1 MIRRMT
7 GVAFLLSVAAC
18 SVAQDE
24 QGLAEQI
31 SAKETA
37 VEISGLD
44 VAYIRVD
51 DRGMSHVTAWDEKAG
66 YAGLCYAMARDRLFQ
81 MDVLRRSAQGRLAE
95 IYGPG
100 DDDGILGQD
109 LLARAQNLPAFA
121 AARYAAAAPRTK
133 RALQG
138 CAAGVNKYISEAN
151 ASSGGLPIEFQT
163 LGYQPDP
170 WTPEDSVLAY
180 IYVGV
185 TFDTLTW
192 FTKLE
197 RAAVAS
203 IAGTEVATTLIKEA
217 PDAVSMFDAQGN
229 LNPISTFLVP
239 PGPTSPS
246 ATIVNPPPPACL
258 EGARQLAEQF
268 LRMTPVSGRASNA
281 WAVDGHLTST
291 GKPLLATDPHFPH
304 ATPSAVYLAQLKVN
318 GQYNVAGWMVPGFP
332 GFISGHTDRI
342 AWVPTFSLFD
352 SVDLYVETLRG
363 ASGGGEEVLINGQW
377 KPVTSR
383 VETIHVKGQSDVQRT
398 FRSTP
403 HGPILNDGL
412 DGLEAFGTLAL
423 KSTAGQPEW
432 KVDGYFEMPAAQG
445 WTQFK
450 AAALKQSI
458 GWNFIFADYAGAHGH
473 IGYQNSGLAPQRQS
487 PLNSLYPVPGTGGH
501 EWTGYATNAE
511 LPSVYDP
518 PSHILVTA
526 NNRIVPRNY
535 APQGRPVHLAN
546 YWDMPW
552 RAQRIM
558 TRLTSATQ
566 PLTPQDMASIQ
577 LDTQTTIGLPLRDS
591 YLAALGRVGL
601 PADDPS
607 ASAAVAALQQWD
619 GNAAA
624 SSRGAAVYEM
634 LTLILLRNTVKDVI
648 GADEY
653 AYFAPNVFL
662 TNQLNGLIDVL
673 ENPRAPY
680 FGISEG
686 VDPGVARDEAVRRA
700 LGEADA
706 MLRAALGSDVSAWTW
721 GGIHELTYNHPLA
734 GEDERFDIGTFPAT
748 GDVETV
754 NIGGWFAKVGILAL
768 PPGEFEAA
776 GGVWGA
782 LDQDSLS
789 ATRLVWNL
797 APLDGSLGVMSTG
810 ISGDPRTCHYADHAE
825 AWRAGQIFP
834 IPFTSAAIP

>member
-1 MIRRMT
+1 MMRRMT
-7 GVAFLLSVAAC
+7 GVAFLLSAAAC
-18 SVAQDE
+18 SVVQDGEVGEVADE
-24 QGLAEQI
+24 Q
-31 SAKETA
+31 TA
-37 VEISGLD
+37 VAIDDLG
-44 VAYIRVD
+44 VTYIRVD
-51 DRGMSHVTAWDEKAG
+51 DQGISHVTAWDEKAG

-100 DDDGILGQD
+100 EGDSILGQD

-133 RALQG
+133 RVLQG
-138 CAAGVNKYISEAN
+138 CAAGVNQYISTAK
-151 ASSGGLPIEFQT
+151 ASSSGLPLEFQA
-163 LGYQPDP
+163 LGYEPAP

-203 IAGTEVATTLIKEA
+203 IAGTDVATTLIKEA
-217 PDAVSMFDAQGN
+217 PDDVSMFDAQGN
-229 LNPISTFLVP
+229 LNPISQFLVP
-239 PGPTSPS
+239 PGPAAPS
-246 ATIVNPPPPACL
+246 ATLVNPPPPTCL
-258 EGARQLAEQF
+258 DGARRVTEQAR
-268 LRMTPVSGRASNA
+268 RMAPASGRASNA

-304 ATPSAVYLAQLKVN
+304 STPSAVYVAQLKIS

-342 AWVPTFSLFD
+342 AWVPTYSLFD

-363 ASGGGEEVLINGQW
+363 ASGGGEEALVNGQW
-377 KPVTSR
+377 KPVTTR
-383 VETIHVKGQSDVQRT
+383 VETIRVKGQADVQRT
-398 FRSTP
+398 FRATP
-403 HGPILNDGL
+403 HGPVLNDGL
-412 DGLEAFGTLAL
+412 DGLESFGTLAL

-432 KVDGYFEMPAAQG
+432 KVDGYFEMPAALN
-445 WTQFK
+445 WTQFRT
-450 AAALKQSI
+450 AALKQSI
-458 GWNFIFADYAGAHGH
+458 GWNFIFADYAGAQGH
-473 IGYQNSGLAPQRQS
+473 IGYQNSGLAPQRES
-487 PLNSLYPVPGTGGH
+487 PLNALYPVPGTGGH

-518 PSHILVTA
+518 PSHILMTA
-526 NNRIVPRNY
+526 NHRIVPRSY

-552 RAQRIM
+552 RAQRIA
-558 TRLTSATQ
+558 TRLTTATG
-566 PLTPQDMASIQ
+566 PITPQDMASIQ

-591 YLAALGRVGL
+591 YLAALGRAGL

-607 ASAAVAALQQWD
+607 AAAAMAALQQWD
-619 GNAAA
+619 GSAAA
-624 SSRGAAVYEM
+624 SSQGAAVYEM
-634 LTLILLRNTVKDVI
+634 LTLILLRNTVSDVI
-648 GADEY
+648 GPDEY
-653 AYFAPNVFL
+653 AFFAPNVFL

-673 ENPRAPY
+673 ANPRAPY
-680 FGISEG
+680 FGIVPG
-686 VDPGVARDEAVRRA
+686 VDPGAARDQAVRAA
-700 LGEADA
+700 LAQADA
-706 MLRAALGSDVSAWTW
+706 MLRDALGADVSAWTW
-721 GGIHELTYNHPLA
+721 GGIHELKYNHPLA

-754 NIGGWFAKVGILAL
+754 NIGGWFAKVGILGL
-768 PPGEFEAA
+768 PPGDFEAA
-776 GGVWGA
+776 GGVRGA

-789 ATRLVWNL
+789 ATRLIWNL

-810 ISGDPRTCHYADHAE
+810 NSGDPRTCNYSNHAE
-825 AWRAGQIFP
+825 AWRSGQLFP

>member
-7 GVAFLLSVAAC
+7 GVAFLLSAAAC
-18 SVAQDE
+18 SVAQDGALLEE
-24 QGLAEQI
+24 Q
-31 SAKETA
+31 TA
-37 VEISGLD
+37 VAIDELG

-51 DRGMSHVTAWDEKAG
+51 SQGMSHVTALDERTG

-100 DDDGILGQD
+100 DGDSVLNQD
-109 LLARAQNLPAFA
+109 LLARAQDLPAFA
-121 AARYAAAAPRTK
+121 AARYATAAPRTK

-138 CAAGVNKYISEAN
+138 CAAGVNTYITTAKH
-151 ASSGGLPIEFQT
+151 SSSGLPIEFQT

-217 PDAVSMFDAQGN
+217 PDEVSMFDAAGN
-229 LNPISTFLVP
+229 LNPISQFLVP
-239 PGPTSPS
+239 PGPSAPS
-246 ATIVNPPPPACL
+246 ATIVNPPPPSQL
-258 EGARQLAEQF
+258 SGLRRLAEL
-268 LRMTPVSGRASNA
+268 LRGITPVSGRASNA

-304 ATPSAVYLAQLKVN
+304 STPSAVYVAQLNVL
-318 GQYNVAGWMVPGFP
+318 GQYSVTGWMMPGFP
-332 GFISGHTDRI
+332 AFVSGHTERI
-342 AWVPTFSLFD
+342 AWVPTYSLFD
-352 SVDLYVETLRG
+352 SVDLYVETLRE
-363 ASGGGEEVLINGQW
+363 ASGGGEEVLVGGQW
-377 KPVTSR
+377 RPVTTR
-383 VETIHVKGQSDVQRT
+383 VETIHVKGQPDVQRT
-398 FRSTP
+398 FRATP
-403 HGPILNDGL
+403 HGPVLNDGL
-412 DGLEAFGTLAL
+412 DGLESFGTLAL

-432 KVDGYFEMPAAQG
+432 KVDGFFEMPAATS
-445 WTQFK
+445 WAQFR

-458 GWNFIFADYAGAHGH
+458 GWNFIFADYKGPHGH
-473 IGYQNSGLAPQRQS
+473 IGYQNSGLAPQRES
-487 PLNSLYPVPGTGGH
+487 PLNALYPVPGTGGH

-526 NNRIVPRNY
+526 NNRMVPRNY

-552 RAQRIM
+552 RAQRIL
-558 TRLTSATQ
+558 TRLTSATA
-566 PLTPQDMASIQ
+566 PLTPLDMASIQ
-577 LDTQTTIGLPLRDS
+577 LDTQTTIGLPLRDL
-591 YLAALGRVGL
+591 YLGALGRVGL
-601 PADDPS
+601 PAGDPS
-607 ASAAVAALQQWD
+607 ASAAFAALQAWD

-624 SSRGAAVYEM
+624 SSQGAAVYEM
-634 LTLILLRNTVKDVI
+634 LTLILLRNTVSDVI
-648 GADEY
+648 GPEEY
-653 AYFAPNVFL
+653 DLFAPSVFL
-662 TNQLNGLIDVL
+662 TNQLAGLMDVL

-680 FGISEG
+680 FGITAG
-686 VDPGVARDEAVRRA
+686 VDPVAARDVAVREA
-700 LGEADA
+700 LEQADA
-706 MLRAALGSDVSAWTW
+706 MLRAELGSDVSAWTW
-721 GGIHELTYNHPLA
+721 GGIHTLTYNHPLA
-734 GEDERFDIGTFPAT
+734 GEDERFAIGTFPAT
-748 GDVETV
+748 GDVGTV
-754 NIGGWFAKVGILAL
+754 NIGGWFGKVGILAL
-768 PPGEFEAA
+768 PPGDFESA
-776 GGVWGA
+776 GGVRAA

-810 ISGDPRTCHYADHAE
+810 MSGDPRTGHYADHAE
-825 AWRAGQIFP
+825 AWREGQVFP
-834 IPFTSAAIP
+834 MPFTPGAID

>member
-1 MIRRMT
+1 MT
-7 GVAFLLSVAAC
+7 GVAFLLSAAAC
-18 SVAQDE
+18 SVAQDGEVLEE
-24 QGLAEQI
+24 Q
-31 SAKETA
+31 TA
-37 VEISGLD
+37 VAIDELG
-44 VAYIRVD
+44 VAYIHVD
-51 DRGMSHVTAWDEKAG
+51 NQGMSHVTAWDEKTG
-66 YAGLCYAMARDRLFQ
+66 YAGLCYAMAQDRLFQ

-100 DDDGILGQD
+100 EADTFLNQD

-121 AARYAAAAPRTK
+121 AARYAAAATRTK

-138 CAAGVNKYISEAN
+138 CAAGVNQYISRAK
-151 ASSGGLPIEFQT
+151 ASSSGLPIEFQT

-170 WTPEDSVLAY
+170 WMPEDSVLAY

-197 RAAVAS
+197 RASVAD
-203 IAGTEVATTLIKEA
+203 IAGTEVSTTLIKEA
-217 PDAVSMFDAQGN
+217 PDNVSMFDAQGN
-229 LNPISTFLVP
+229 LNPVSQFLVP
-239 PGPTSPS
+239 PGPSAPS
-246 ATIVNPPPPACL
+246 ATIVNPPPPSRL
-258 EGARQLAEQF
+258 EGPRELAEQ
-268 LRMTPVSGRASNA
+268 LRRMAPASGRASNA

-304 ATPSAVYLAQLKVN
+304 STPSAVYVAQLKVH

-342 AWVPTFSLFD
+342 AWVPTYSLFD

-363 ASGGGEEVLINGQW
+363 ASGGGEEVLINGEW
-377 KPVTSR
+377 RPVTTR
-383 VETIHVKGQSDVQRT
+383 VETIRVKGQPDVQRT
-398 FRSTP
+398 FRATP
-403 HGPILNDGL
+403 HGPVLNDGL
-412 DGLEAFGTLAL
+412 DGLETFGTLAL

-432 KVDGYFEMPAAQG
+432 KVDGYFEMPEATN
-445 WTQFK
+445 WTKFK

-458 GWNFIFADYAGAHGH
+458 GWNFIFADYTGPYGH
-473 IGYQNSGLAPQRQS
+473 IGYQNSGLAPQRES
-487 PLNSLYPVPGTGGH
+487 PLNALYPVPGTGGH
-501 EWTGYATNAE
+501 EWTGYATHAE

-518 PSHILVTA
+518 PSHVLVTA
-526 NNRIVPRNY
+526 NHRIVPRNY
-535 APQGRPVHLAN
+535 APKGRPVHLAN

-558 TRLTSATQ
+558 TRLTTATA

-577 LDTQTTIGLPLRDS
+577 LDTQTTIGLPLRDT

-607 ASAAVAALQQWD
+607 AAAAVAALEQWD

-624 SSRGAAVYEM
+624 SSQGAAVYEM
-634 LTLILLRNTVKDVI
+634 LTLILLRNTVRDVI
-648 GADEY
+648 GPEEY
-653 AYFAPNVFL
+653 ALFAPSVFL
-662 TNQLNGLIDVL
+662 TNQLSGLMDVL

-680 FGISEG
+680 FGITAG
-686 VDPGVARDEAVRRA
+686 VDPGALRDQAIRTA
-700 LGEADA
+700 LGQADA
-706 MLRAALGSDVSAWTW
+706 MLRDALGPDVSAWTW
-721 GGIHELTYNHPLA
+721 GGIHTLTYNHPLA

-754 NIGGWFAKVGILAL
+754 NIGGWFAKVGNLDL
-768 PPGEFEAA
+768 PPGDFEDE
-776 GGVWGA
+776 GGVRGA

-797 APLDGSLGVMSTG
+797 SPIDGSLGVMSTG
-810 ISGDPRTCHYADHAE
+810 MSGDPRTCHYADHAE
-825 AWRAGQIFP
+825 AWREGQIFP
-834 IPFTSAAIP
+834 MPFSSAAIP

>member
-7 GVAFLLSVAAC
+7 GVAFLLSAAAC
-18 SVAQDE
+18 SVVQDGEVGEVADE
-24 QGLAEQI
+24 Q
-31 SAKETA
+31 TA
-37 VEISGLD
+37 VAIDDLG
-44 VAYIRVD
+44 VTYIRVD
-51 DRGMSHVTAWDEKAG
+51 DQGISHVTAWDEKAG

-100 DDDGILGQD
+100 EGDSILGQD

-133 RALQG
+133 RVLQG
-138 CAAGVNKYISEAN
+138 CAAGVNQYISTAK
-151 ASSGGLPIEFQT
+151 ASSSGLPLEFQT
-163 LGYQPDP
+163 LGYEPAP

-203 IAGTEVATTLIKEA
+203 IAGTDVATTLIKEA
-217 PDAVSMFDAQGN
+217 PEDVSMFDAQGN
-229 LNPISTFLVP
+229 LNPISQFLVP
-239 PGPTSPS
+239 PGPTAPS
-246 ATIVNPPPPACL
+246 ATLVNPPPPTCL
-258 EGARQLAEQF
+258 DGARRVTEQAR
-268 LRMTPVSGRASNA
+268 RMAPASGRASNA

-304 ATPSAVYLAQLKVN
+304 STPSAVYVAQLKIS
-318 GQYNVAGWMVPGFP
+318 GEYNVAGWMVPGFP

-342 AWVPTFSLFD
+342 AWVPTYSLFD

-363 ASGGGEEVLINGQW
+363 ASGGGEEALVNGQW
-377 KPVTSR
+377 KPVTTR
-383 VETIHVKGQSDVQRT
+383 VETIRVKGQADVQRT
-398 FRSTP
+398 FRATA
-403 HGPILNDGL
+403 HGPVLNDGL
-412 DGLEAFGTLAL
+412 DGLESFGTLAL

-432 KVDGYFEMPAAQG
+432 KVDGYFEMPAALN
-445 WTQFK
+445 WTQFR

-458 GWNFIFADYAGAHGH
+458 GWNFIFADYVGAHGH
-473 IGYQNSGLAPQRQS
+473 IGYQNSGLAPQRES
-487 PLNSLYPVPGTGGH
+487 PLNALYPVPGTGGH

-518 PSHILVTA
+518 PSHILMTA
-526 NNRIVPRNY
+526 NHRIVPRSY

-552 RAQRIM
+552 RAQRIA
-558 TRLTSATQ
+558 TRLTTATG
-566 PLTPQDMASIQ
+566 PITPQDMASIQ

-591 YLAALGRVGL
+591 YLAALGRAGL

-607 ASAAVAALQQWD
+607 AAAAMAALQQWD
-619 GNAAA
+619 GSAAA
-624 SSRGAAVYEM
+624 SSQGAAVYEM
-634 LTLILLRNTVKDVI
+634 LTLILLRNTVSDVI
-648 GADEY
+648 GPDEY
-653 AYFAPNVFL
+653 ALFAPNVFL

-673 ENPRAPY
+673 ANPRAPY
-680 FGISEG
+680 FGIVPG
-686 VDPGVARDEAVRRA
+686 VDPGAARDQAVRAA
-700 LGEADA
+700 LAQADA
-706 MLRAALGSDVSAWTW
+706 MLRDALGSDVSAWTW
-721 GGIHELTYNHPLA
+721 GGIHELKYNHPLA

-748 GDVETV
+748 GDVATV
-754 NIGGWFAKVGILAL
+754 NIGGWFAKVGNLGL
-768 PPGEFEAA
+768 PPGDFEAE
-776 GGVWGA
+776 GGVRGA

-789 ATRLVWNL
+789 ATRLIWNL

-810 ISGDPRTCHYADHAE
+810 NSGDPRTCNYSNHAE
-825 AWRAGQIFP
+825 AWRSGQLFP

>member
-1 MIRRMT
+1 MIKRMT
-7 GVAFLLSVAAC
+7 GVAFLLSAAAC
-18 SVAQDE
+18 SVAQDGEVPEE
-24 QGLAEQI
+24 Q
-31 SAKETA
+31 TA
-37 VEISGLD
+37 VAIDELG

-51 DRGMSHVTAWDEKAG
+51 NQGMSHVTAPDERTG
-66 YAGLCYAMARDRLFQ
+66 YAGLCYAMAQDRLFQ

-100 DDDGILGQD
+100 EGDTVLNQD

-121 AARYAAAAPRTK
+121 AARYAAAATRTK

-138 CAAGVNKYISEAN
+138 CAAGVNQYIARAK
-151 ASSGGLPIEFQT
+151 ASSSGLPLEFQT

-197 RAAVAS
+197 RASVAT
-203 IAGTEVATTLIKEA
+203 IAGTEVSTTLIKEA
-217 PDAVSMFDAQGN
+217 PDSVSMFDAQGK
-229 LNPISTFLVP
+229 LNSVSQFLVP
-239 PGPTSPS
+239 SGPSAPP
-246 ATIVNPPPPACL
+246 ATIVNPPPPSCL
-258 EGARQLAEQF
+258 EGPRALSEQLR
-268 LRMTPVSGRASNA
+268 RMAPASGRASNA

-304 ATPSAVYLAQLKVN
+304 STPSAVYVAQLKVT
-318 GQYNVAGWMVPGFP
+318 GMYNVAGWMVPGFP

-342 AWVPTFSLFD
+342 AWVPTYSLFD

-377 KPVTSR
+377 KPVTTR
-383 VETIHVKGQSDVQRT
+383 VETIRVKGQPDVQRT
-398 FRSTP
+398 FRATP
-403 HGPILNDGL
+403 HGPVLNDGL
-412 DGLEAFGTLAL
+412 DGLETFGTLAL
-423 KSTAGQPEW
+423 KSTSGQPEW
-432 KVDGYFEMPAAQG
+432 KVDGYFEMPEATN
-445 WTQFK
+445 WTQFRT
-450 AAALKQSI
+450 AALKQSI
-458 GWNFIFADYAGAHGH
+458 GWNFIFADYTGAHGH

-487 PLNSLYPVPGTGGH
+487 PLNALYPVPGTGGH

-518 PSHILVTA
+518 PSHVLVTA
-526 NNRIVPRNY
+526 NHRIVPRDY
-535 APQGRPVHLAN
+535 APKGRPVHLAN

-558 TRLTSATQ
+558 TRLTTATA

-577 LDTQTTIGLPLRDS
+577 LDTQTTIGLPLRDT

-607 ASAAVAALQQWD
+607 AAAAVAALEQWD

-624 SSRGAAVYEM
+624 SSQGAAVYEM
-634 LTLILLRNTVKDVI
+634 LTLILLRNTVRDVI
-648 GADEY
+648 GPEEY
-653 AYFAPNVFL
+653 ALFAPSVFL
-662 TNQLNGLIDVL
+662 TNQLSGLMDVL

-680 FGISEG
+680 FGITAG
-686 VDPGVARDEAVRRA
+686 VDPVALRDQAVRTA
-700 LGEADA
+700 LGQADA
-706 MLRAALGSDVSAWTW
+706 MLRDALGPDVSAWTW
-721 GGIHELTYNHPLA
+721 GGIHTLTYNHPLA
-734 GEDERFDIGTFPAT
+734 GEDERFNIGTFPAT

-754 NIGGWFAKVGILAL
+754 NIGGWFAKVGNLDL
-768 PPGEFEAA
+768 PPGDFEDE
-776 GGVWGA
+776 GGVRGA
-782 LDQDSLS
+782 LDQDALS

-797 APLDGSLGVMSTG
+797 SPIDGSLGVMSTG
-810 ISGDPRTCHYADHAE
+810 MSGDPRTCHFADHAE
-825 AWRAGQIFP
+825 AWREGQIFP
-834 IPFTSAAIP
+834 MPFSSSAIH

>member
-1 MIRRMT
+1 MT
-7 GVAFLLSVAAC
+7 GVAFLLSAAAC
-18 SVAQDE
+18 SVAQDGEVLEE
-24 QGLAEQI
+24 Q
-31 SAKETA
+31 TA
-37 VEISGLD
+37 VAIDELG

-51 DRGMSHVTAWDEKAG
+51 NQGMSHVTAWDEKTG
-66 YAGLCYAMARDRLFQ
+66 YAGLCYAMAQDRLFQ

-100 DDDGILGQD
+100 EADTVLNQD

-121 AARYAAAAPRTK
+121 AARYAAAATRTK

-138 CAAGVNKYISEAN
+138 CAAGVNQYISKAK
-151 ASSGGLPIEFQT
+151 ASSSGLPLEFQT

-197 RAAVAS
+197 RASVAT
-203 IAGTEVATTLIKEA
+203 IAGTEVSTTLIKEA
-217 PDAVSMFDAQGN
+217 PDSVSMFDAQGK
-229 LNPISTFLVP
+229 LNPVSQFLVP
-239 PGPTSPS
+239 SGSSAPS
-246 ATIVNPPPPACL
+246 ATIVNPPPPSCL
-258 EGARQLAEQF
+258 EGPRELAEQ
-268 LRMTPVSGRASNA
+268 LRRMAPASGRASNA

-304 ATPSAVYLAQLKVN
+304 STPSAVYVAQLKVN
-318 GQYNVAGWMVPGFP
+318 GLYNVAGWMVPGFP

-342 AWVPTFSLFD
+342 AWVPTYSLFD

-377 KPVTSR
+377 KPVTTR
-383 VETIHVKGQSDVQRT
+383 VETIRVKGQPDVQRT
-398 FRSTP
+398 FRATP
-403 HGPILNDGL
+403 HGPVLNDGL
-412 DGLEAFGTLAL
+412 DGLETFGTLAL
-423 KSTAGQPEW
+423 KSTSGQPEW
-432 KVDGYFEMPAAQG
+432 KVDGYFEMPEATN
-445 WTQFK
+445 WTQFRT
-450 AAALKQSI
+450 AALKQSI

-487 PLNSLYPVPGTGGH
+487 PLNALYPVPGTGGH

-518 PSHILVTA
+518 PSHVLVTA
-526 NNRIVPRNY
+526 NHRIVPRNY
-535 APQGRPVHLAN
+535 APKGRPVHLAN

-558 TRLTSATQ
+558 TRLTTATA

-577 LDTQTTIGLPLRDS
+577 LDTQTTIGLPLRDT

-607 ASAAVAALQQWD
+607 AAAAVAALEQWD

-624 SSRGAAVYEM
+624 SSQGAAVYEM
-634 LTLILLRNTVKDVI
+634 LTLILLRNTVRDVI
-648 GADEY
+648 GPEEY
-653 AYFAPNVFL
+653 ALFAPSVFL
-662 TNQLNGLIDVL
+662 TNQLSGLMDVL

-680 FGISEG
+680 FGITAG
-686 VDPGVARDEAVRRA
+686 VDPGALRDQAVRTA
-700 LGEADA
+700 LGQADA
-706 MLRAALGSDVSAWTW
+706 MLRDALGPDVSAWTW
-721 GGIHELTYNHPLA
+721 GGIHTLTYNHPLA
-734 GEDERFDIGTFPAT
+734 GEDERFNIGTFPAT

-754 NIGGWFAKVGILAL
+754 NIGGWFAKVGNLDL
-768 PPGEFEAA
+768 PPGDFEDE
-776 GGVWGA
+776 GGVRGA
-782 LDQDSLS
+782 LDQDALS

-797 APLDGSLGVMSTG
+797 SPIDGSLGVMSTG
-810 ISGDPRTCHYADHAE
+810 MSGDPRTCHFADHAE
-825 AWRAGQIFP
+825 AWREGQIFP
-834 IPFTSAAIP
+834 MPFSSAAIP

>member
-7 GVAFLLSVAAC
+7 GVAFLLSAAAC
-18 SVAQDE
+18 SVVQDGEVGEVADE
-24 QGLAEQI
+24 Q
-31 SAKETA
+31 TA
-37 VEISGLD
+37 VAIDDLG
-44 VAYIRVD
+44 VTYIRVD
-51 DRGMSHVTAWDEKAG
+51 DQGISHVTAWDEKAG

-100 DDDGILGQD
+100 AGDSILGQD

-133 RALQG
+133 RVLQG
-138 CAAGVNKYISEAN
+138 CAAGVNQYISAAK
-151 ASSGGLPIEFQT
+151 ASSSGLPLEFQT
-163 LGYQPDP
+163 LGYEPAP

-203 IAGTEVATTLIKEA
+203 IAGTDVATTLIKEA
-217 PDAVSMFDAQGN
+217 PDDVSMFDAQGN
-229 LNPISTFLVP
+229 LNPISQFLVP
-239 PGPTSPS
+239 PGATAPS
-246 ATIVNPPPPACL
+246 ATIVNPPPPTCL
-258 EGARQLAEQF
+258 DGARQVTEQAR
-268 LRMTPVSGRASNA
+268 RMAPASGRASNA

-304 ATPSAVYLAQLKVN
+304 STPSAVYVAQLKIS

-342 AWVPTFSLFD
+342 AWVPTYSLFD

-363 ASGGGEEVLINGQW
+363 ASGGGEEVLVNGEW
-377 KPVTSR
+377 KPVTRR
-383 VETIHVKGQSDVQRT
+383 VETIRVKGQADVQRT
-398 FRSTP
+398 FRATP
-403 HGPILNDGL
+403 HGPVLNDGL

-423 KSTAGQPEW
+423 KSTSGQPEW
-432 KVDGYFEMPAAQG
+432 KVDGYFEMPAALN
-445 WTQFK
+445 WTQFR

-458 GWNFIFADYAGAHGH
+458 GWNFIFADYAGEHGH
-473 IGYQNSGLAPQRQS
+473 IGYQNSGLAPQRES
-487 PLNSLYPVPGTGGH
+487 PLNALYPVPGTGGH

-518 PSHILVTA
+518 PSHILMTA
-526 NNRIVPRNY
+526 NHRIVPRNY

-552 RAQRIM
+552 RAQRIA
-558 TRLTSATQ
+558 TRLTTATG
-566 PLTPQDMASIQ
+566 PITPEDMASIQ

-591 YLAALGRVGL
+591 YVAALGRAGL

-607 ASAAVAALQQWD
+607 AAAAMAALQQWD

-624 SSRGAAVYEM
+624 SSQGAAVYEM
-634 LTLILLRNTVKDVI
+634 LTLILLRNTVRDVI
-648 GADEY
+648 GPDEY
-653 AYFAPNVFL
+653 AFFAPNVFL

-673 ENPRAPY
+673 ANPRAPY
-680 FGISEG
+680 FGIVPG
-686 VDPGVARDEAVRRA
+686 VDPGAARDQAVRAA

-706 MLRAALGSDVSAWTW
+706 MLRDALGSDVSAWTW
-721 GGIHELTYNHPLA
+721 GGIHELKYNHPLA
-734 GEDERFDIGTFPAT
+734 GEDERFEIGTFPAT
-748 GDVETV
+748 GDVETL
-754 NIGGWFAKVGILAL
+754 NIGGWFAKVGILDL
-768 PPGEFEAA
+768 PPGDFEAA
-776 GGVWGA
+776 GGVRGA

-789 ATRLVWNL
+789 ATRLIWNL

-810 ISGDPRTCHYADHAE
+810 NSGDPRTCNYSNHAE
-825 AWRAGQIFP
+825 AWRSGQLFP

>member
-7 GVAFLLSVAAC
+7 GVAILLSAAAC
-18 SVAQDE
+18 SVVQDGEVVDE
-24 QGLAEQI
+24 Q
-31 SAKETA
+31 TA
-37 VEISGLD
+37 VAIDDLG
-44 VAYIRVD
+44 VTYIRVD
-51 DRGMSHVTAWDEKAG
+51 DQGISHVTAWDEKAG

-100 DDDGILGQD
+100 EGDSILGQD

-133 RALQG
+133 RVLQG
-138 CAAGVNKYISEAN
+138 CAAGVNQYISAAK
-151 ASSGGLPIEFQT
+151 ASSSGLPLEFQT
-163 LGYQPDP
+163 LGYEPAP

-217 PDAVSMFDAQGN
+217 PDDVSMFDAQGS
-229 LNPISTFLVP
+229 LNPISQFLVP
-239 PGPTSPS
+239 AGPTAPS
-246 ATIVNPPPPACL
+246 ATIVNPPPPTCL
-258 EGARQLAEQF
+258 DGARQVTEQAR
-268 LRMTPVSGRASNA
+268 RMAPASGRASNA

-304 ATPSAVYLAQLKVN
+304 STPSAVYVAQLKIS

-342 AWVPTFSLFD
+342 AWVPTYSLFD

-363 ASGGGEEVLINGQW
+363 ASGGGEEVLVNGQW
-377 KPVTSR
+377 KPVTTR
-383 VETIHVKGQSDVQRT
+383 VETIRVKGQADVQRT
-398 FRSTP
+398 FRATP
-403 HGPILNDGL
+403 HGPVLNDGL

-432 KVDGYFEMPAAQG
+432 KVDGYFEMPAALN
-445 WTQFK
+445 WTQFRT
-450 AAALKQSI
+450 AALKQSI
-458 GWNFIFADYAGAHGH
+458 GWNFIFADYAGEHGH
-473 IGYQNSGLAPQRQS
+473 IGYQNSGLAPQRES
-487 PLNSLYPVPGTGGH
+487 PLNALYPVPGTGGH

-518 PSHILVTA
+518 PSHILMTA
-526 NNRIVPRNY
+526 NHRMVPRNY

-552 RAQRIM
+552 RAQRIA
-558 TRLTSATQ
+558 TRLTTATG
-566 PLTPQDMASIQ
+566 PITPQDMASIQ

-591 YLAALGRVGL
+591 YVAALGRAGL

-607 ASAAVAALQQWD
+607 AAAAMAALQQWD

-624 SSRGAAVYEM
+624 SSQGAAVYEM
-634 LTLILLRNTVKDVI
+634 LTLILLRNTVRDVI
-648 GADEY
+648 GPDEY
-653 AYFAPNVFL
+653 ALFAPNVFL

-673 ENPRAPY
+673 ANPRAPY
-680 FGISEG
+680 FGIVPG
-686 VDPGVARDEAVRRA
+686 VDPGAARDQAVRAA

-721 GGIHELTYNHPLA
+721 GGIHELKYNHPLA
-734 GEDERFDIGTFPAT
+734 GEDERFDMGTFPAT

-754 NIGGWFAKVGILAL
+754 NIGGWFAKVGILGL
-768 PPGEFEAA
+768 PPGDFEAA
-776 GGVWGA
+776 GGVRGA

-789 ATRLVWNL
+789 ATRLIWNL

-810 ISGDPRTCHYADHAE
+810 NSGDPRTCNYSNHAE
-825 AWRAGQIFP
+825 AWRSGQLFP

>member
-1 MIRRMT
+1 MRRMT
-7 GVAFLLSVAAC
+7 GVVFLLSAAAC
-18 SVAQDE
+18 SVVEDGRSVE
-24 QGLAEQI
+24 ERTAEGQI
-31 SAKETA
+31 A
-37 VEISGLD
+37 LD
-44 VAYIRVD
+44 LGENGVTLRVD
-51 DRGMSHVTAWDEKAG
+51 DRGMSHVTAGDEVAG
-66 YAGLCYAMARDRLFQ
+66 YGGLCYAMARDRLFQ
-81 MDVLRRSAQGRLAE
+81 MDVVRRSAKGRLAE

-100 DDDGILGQD
+100 DGDSILGQD
-109 LLARAQNLPAFA
+109 LLARAQNLSAFA
-121 AARYAAAAPRTK
+121 AARYAAAAARTK
-133 RALQG
+133 RILQG
-138 CAAGVNKYISEAN
+138 CAAGVNRYIADAK
-151 ASSGGLPIEFQT
+151 ASSSGLPLEFQV

-217 PDAVSMFDAQGN
+217 ADGVSMFDAQGN
-229 LNPISTFLVP
+229 LNPVSQFLVP
-239 PGPTSPS
+239 PGPTAPA
-246 ATIVNPPPPACL
+246 ATVVNPPPPACL
-258 EGARQLAEQF
+258 AGARWLPGQSLG
-268 LRMTPVSGRASNA
+268 MTPSSGRASNA

-291 GKPLLATDPHFPH
+291 GKPLLASDPHFPH
-304 ATPSAVYLAQLKVN
+304 ATPSAVYVAQLKVS
-318 GQYNVAGWMVPGFP
+318 GQYDVAGWMVPGFP
-332 GFISGHTDRI
+332 GFISGHTESI
-342 AWVPTFSLFD
+342 AWVPTYSLFD
-352 SVDLYVETLRG
+352 SVDLYVETLRP
-363 ASGGGEEVLINGQW
+363 ASGGGEEVLVNGQW
-377 KPVTSR
+377 RRVTTR
-383 VETIHVKGQSDVQRT
+383 TETLRVKGRPDVQRT

-432 KVDGYFEMPAAQG
+432 KVDGYFEMPAAQS
-445 WTQFK
+445 WAQFK

-458 GWNFIFADYAGAHGH
+458 GWNFIFADYAGTHGH

-487 PLNSLYPVPGTGGH
+487 PLNALYPVPGTGGH

-518 PSHILVTA
+518 PSHVLVTA
-526 NNRIVPRNY
+526 NHRIVPRNY

-552 RAQRIM
+552 RAQRIT
-558 TRLTSATQ
+558 TRLTTATQ
-566 PLTPQDMASIQ
+566 PITPQDMASIQ

-591 YLAALGRVGL
+591 YLAALGRAGL

-607 ASAAVAALQQWD
+607 AAAAVAALQQWD

-624 SSRGAAVYEM
+624 SSQGAAVYEM
-634 LTLILLRNTVKDVI
+634 LTLILLRNTVSDVI
-648 GADEY
+648 GPDEY
-653 AYFAPNVFL
+653 ALFAPNVFL

-686 VDPGVARDEAVRRA
+686 VDPGVARDQAVRAA

-706 MLRAALGSDVSAWTW
+706 MLREVLGSDVSAWTW
-721 GGIHELTYNHPLA
+721 GGIHQLTYNHPLA
-734 GEDERFDIGTFPAT
+734 GTDARFDIGTFPAA

-754 NIGGWFAKVGILAL
+754 NLGGWFAKVGILAL
-768 PPGEFEAA
+768 PPGEFEDA
-776 GGVWGA
+776 GGVRAA

-789 ATRLVWNL
+789 ATRLIWNL

-810 ISGDPRTCHYADHAE
+810 FSGDPRTCHYADHAE

-834 IPFTSAAIP
+834 IPFTTAAIP

>member
-7 GVAFLLSVAAC
+7 GVAFLLSAAAC
-18 SVAQDE
+18 SAVQDGEVGEVADE
-24 QGLAEQI
+24 Q
-31 SAKETA
+31 TA
-37 VEISGLD
+37 VAIDDLG
-44 VAYIRVD
+44 VTYIRVD
-51 DRGMSHVTAWDEKAG
+51 DQGISHVTAWDEKAG

-100 DDDGILGQD
+100 EGDSILGQD

-133 RALQG
+133 RVLQG
-138 CAAGVNKYISEAN
+138 CAAGVNQYISTAK
-151 ASSGGLPIEFQT
+151 ASSSGLPLEFQT
-163 LGYQPDP
+163 LGYEPAP

-203 IAGTEVATTLIKEA
+203 IAGTDVATTLIKEA
-217 PDAVSMFDAQGN
+217 PDDVSMFDAQGN
-229 LNPISTFLVP
+229 LNPISQFLVP
-239 PGPTSPS
+239 PGPTAPS
-246 ATIVNPPPPACL
+246 ATIVNPPPPTYL
-258 EGARQLAEQF
+258 DGARRVTEQAR
-268 LRMTPVSGRASNA
+268 RMAPASGRASNA

-304 ATPSAVYLAQLKVN
+304 STPSAVYVAQLKIS
-318 GQYNVAGWMVPGFP
+318 GEYNVAGWMVPGFP

-342 AWVPTFSLFD
+342 AWVPTYSLYD
-352 SVDLYVETLRG
+352 SVDLYMETLRG
-363 ASGGGEEVLINGQW
+363 ASGGGEEVLVNGQW
-377 KPVTSR
+377 KPVTRR
-383 VETIHVKGQSDVQRT
+383 VETIRVKGQADVQRT
-398 FRSTP
+398 FRATP
-403 HGPILNDGL
+403 HGPVLNDGL
-412 DGLEAFGTLAL
+412 DGLESFGTLAL
-423 KSTAGQPEW
+423 KSTSGQPEW
-432 KVDGYFEMPAAQG
+432 KVDGYFEMPAALN
-445 WTQFK
+445 WTQFRT
-450 AAALKQSI
+450 AALKQSI
-458 GWNFIFADYAGAHGH
+458 GWNFIFADYTGAHGH
-473 IGYQNSGLAPQRQS
+473 IGYQNSGLAPQRES
-487 PLNSLYPVPGTGGH
+487 PLNALYPVPGTGGH

-518 PSHILVTA
+518 PSHILMTA
-526 NNRIVPRNY
+526 NHRIVPRSY

-552 RAQRIM
+552 RAQRIA
-558 TRLTSATQ
+558 TRLTSATG
-566 PLTPQDMASIQ
+566 PITPQDMASIQ

-591 YLAALGRVGL
+591 YLAALGRAGL

-607 ASAAVAALQQWD
+607 AAAAMAALQQWD

-624 SSRGAAVYEM
+624 SSQGAAVYEM
-634 LTLILLRNTVKDVI
+634 LTLILLRNTVRDVI
-648 GADEY
+648 GPDEY
-653 AYFAPNVFL
+653 AFFAPNVFL
-662 TNQLNGLIDVL
+662 TNQLNGLLDVVA
-673 ENPRAPY
+673 NPRAPY
-680 FGISEG
+680 FGI
-686 VDPGVARDEAVRRA
+686 VPGVESGAARDQAVRAA

-721 GGIHELTYNHPLA
+721 GGIHELKYNHPLA

-754 NIGGWFAKVGILAL
+754 NIGGWFAKVGILGL
-768 PPGEFEAA
+768 QPGDFEAA
-776 GGVWGA
+776 GGVRGA

-789 ATRLVWNL
+789 ATRLIWNL

-810 ISGDPRTCHYADHAE
+810 NSGDPRTCNYSNHAE
-825 AWRAGQIFP
+825 AWRSGQLFP

>member
-1 MIRRMT
+1 MT
-7 GVAFLLSVAAC
+7 GVAFLVSAAAC
-18 SVAQDE
+18 SVAHDGEVMEE
-24 QGLAEQI
+24 Q
-31 SAKETA
+31 TA
-37 VEISGLD
+37 VAIDELG

-51 DRGMSHVTAWDEKAG
+51 NQGMSHVTAWDEKTG
-66 YAGLCYAMARDRLFQ
+66 YAGLCYAMAQDRLFQ

-100 DDDGILGQD
+100 EADTFLNQD

-121 AARYAAAAPRTK
+121 AARYAAAAARTK
-133 RALQG
+133 QALQG
-138 CAAGVNKYISEAN
+138 CASGVNQYISRAK
-151 ASSGGLPIEFQT
+151 ASSSGLPLEFQT

-197 RAAVAS
+197 RASVAT
-203 IAGTEVATTLIKEA
+203 IAGTEVSTTLIKEA
-217 PDAVSMFDAQGN
+217 PDDVSMFDAQGN
-229 LNPISTFLVP
+229 LKPVSQFLVP
-239 PGPTSPS
+239 SGPSAPS
-246 ATIVNPPPPACL
+246 ATIVNPPPPPCL
-258 EGARQLAEQF
+258 EGSRELAER
-268 LRMTPVSGRASNA
+268 LRRMAPAGGRASNA
-281 WAVDGHLTST
+281 WAVDGRLTST

-304 ATPSAVYLAQLKVN
+304 STPSAVYVAQLKVH

-332 GFISGHTDRI
+332 GFISGHTDSI
-342 AWVPTFSLFD
+342 AWVPTYSLFD

-377 KPVTSR
+377 RPVTTR
-383 VETIHVKGQSDVQRT
+383 AETIRVKGQPDVQRT
-398 FRSTP
+398 FRATP
-403 HGPILNDGL
+403 HGPVLNDGL
-412 DGLEAFGTLAL
+412 DGLESIGTLAL

-432 KVDGYFEMPAAQG
+432 KVDGYFEMPEATN
-445 WTQFK
+445 WTKFR

-458 GWNFIFADYAGAHGH
+458 GWNFIFADYAGPYGH
-473 IGYQNSGLAPQRQS
+473 IGYQNSGLAPQRES
-487 PLNSLYPVPGTGGH
+487 PLNALYPVPGTGGH

-518 PSHILVTA
+518 PSHVLVTA
-526 NNRIVPRNY
+526 NHRIVPRSY
-535 APQGRPVHLAN
+535 APKGRPVHLAN

-558 TRLTSATQ
+558 TRLTTATA

-577 LDTQTTIGLPLRDS
+577 LDTQTTIGLPLRDT

-607 ASAAVAALQQWD
+607 AAAAVAALEQWD

-624 SSRGAAVYEM
+624 SSQGAAVYEM
-634 LTLILLRNTVKDVI
+634 LTLILLRNTVRDVI
-648 GADEY
+648 GPEEY
-653 AYFAPNVFL
+653 ALFAPSVFL
-662 TNQLNGLIDVL
+662 TNQLSGLMDVL

-680 FGISEG
+680 FGATAG
-686 VDPGVARDEAVRRA
+686 VDPGALRDQAIRTA
-700 LGEADA
+700 LGQADA
-706 MLRAALGSDVSAWTW
+706 LLRDALGPDVSAWTW
-721 GGIHELTYNHPLA
+721 GGIHTLTYNHPLA

-748 GDVETV
+748 GDVGTV
-754 NIGGWFAKVGILAL
+754 NIGGWFAKVGNLDL
-768 PPGEFEAA
+768 PPGDFEAG
-776 GGVWGA
+776 GGVRGA

-797 APLDGSLGVMSTG
+797 SPLDGSLGVMSTG
-810 ISGDPRTCHYADHAE
+810 MSGDPRTSHYADHAE
-825 AWRAGQIFP
+825 AWREGQIFP
-834 IPFTSAAIP
+834 MPFSSAAIP